1 MENIVAIVGRPNT
14 GKSTLFNRL
23 IGRKIAIVH
32 STSGVTRDRN
42 YGEAEWTGKKFFLI
56 DTGGFVPDSEEK
68 FEKAIRTQVRQAIE
82 EANEILFVVDT
93 KNGVH
98 PADKE
103 IAEMLRKYSGDK
115 KIILI
120 ANKTDTVDKEPNL
133 LEFYNLGL
141 GDPFPVSA
149 INGYN
154 TGDLLDEI
162 TKDIPHHDDSGKDE
176 RIKFAIIGKPNAG
189 KSSITNALLNEERHM
204 VTEIPGTTRDTIDS
218 MIKYFGEDIVLIDT
232 AGLRRKTKVKES
244 VEFYSTVRTYKALE
258 RCDVAILVI
267 DAADLLA
274 ELSKSSDI
282 KLATFKLDHQDVRI
296 IEDVIRLRKGLLI
309 VINKWDLVEK
319 DSNTAKIVEQKIS
332 EHLKSYNFLKF
343 VFISALTKQRI
354 HKVISDAKAVYDER
368 AKKIKTSDLN
378 ELIQNEIRLTPPQ
391 SMRGKEI
398 KINYITQLKSSPP
411 VFAFFVNDP
420 DGIAENYKKF
430 LEKKIREK
438 FGYKGVPIQLV
449 FKSKN

>member
-1 MENIVAIVGRPNT
+1 
-14 GKSTLFNRL
+14 
-23 IGRKIAIVH
+23 
-32 STSGVTRDRN
+32 
-42 YGEAEWTGKKFFLI
+42 
-56 DTGGFVPDSEEK
+56 
-68 FEKAIRTQVRQAIE
+68 
-82 EANEILFVVDT
+82 
-93 KNGVH
+93 
-98 PADKE
+98 
-103 IAEMLRKYSGDK
+103 MLQ
-115 KIILI
+115 
-120 ANKTDTVDKEPNL
+120 
-133 LEFYNLGL
+133 LGL

-162 TKDIPHHDDSGKDE
+162 TKDIPHHDESGKDE

-218 MIKYFGEDIVLIDT
+218 TIKYFGEDIILIDT

-398 KINYITQLKSSPP
+398 KINYITQLETSPP
-411 VFAFFVNDP
+411 VFAF
-420 DGIAENYKKF
+420 
-430 LEKKIREK
+430 L
-438 FGYKGVPIQLV
+438 
-449 FKSKN
+449 

>member
-162 TKDIPHHDDSGKDE
+162 TKDIQHHDDSEKDE

-204 VTEIPGTTRDTIDS
+204 VTEITGTTRDTIDS
-218 MIKYFGEDIVLIDT
+218 TIKYFGEDIVLIDT

-354 HKVISDAKAVYDER
+354 HKVISDAKDR
-368 AKKIKTSDLN
+368 
-378 ELIQNEIRLTPPQ
+378 
-391 SMRGKEI
+391 
-398 KINYITQLKSSPP
+398 KS
-411 VFAFFVNDP
+411 VV
-420 DGIAENYKKF
+420 
-430 LEKKIREK
+430 
-438 FGYKGVPIQLV
+438 
-449 FKSKN
+449 